1 MQNKSTI
8 TLDVASES
16 LTEVE
21 LINYLEANDITYHVL
36 TWDGP
41 AGGNPEVQ
49 FFGTHEALEKFI
61 YDQYSS
67 NDKEQDE
74 YIVSLIEPA

>member
-1 MQNKSTI
+1 MKNASTI
-8 TLDVASES
+8 TLDVAAES

-41 AGGNPEVQ
+41 AGGNPEVE
-49 FFGTHEALEKFI
+49 FFGTYEALKNFV

-67 NDKEQDE
+67 GDEEQDE